1 MSYSHINF
9 YFVDGCWRLKFLTPD
24 DGHYLGDLVFLNL
37 TIEIYSPFHL
47 IINQVNSSKTREE
60 AGEAREE
67 EVHKM
72 SGMEVAGGG
81 GGWENWSKL
90 HCVAWEGGF
99 QHWL

>member
-1 MSYSHINF
+1 MSYWHINF

-47 IINQVNSSKTREE
+47 IKNQVNSSKTRGE
-60 AGEAREE
+60 AREAREE

-81 GGWENWSKL
+81 GGEKIGVN
-90 HCVAWEGGF
+90 CIV
-99 QHWL
+99 

>member
-1 MSYSHINF
+1 M
-9 YFVDGCWRLKFLTPD
+9 
-24 DGHYLGDLVFLNL
+24 FLNL

-47 IINQVNSSKTREE
+47 IKNQVNSSKTRGE
-60 AGEAREE
+60 AREAREE
-67 EVHKM
+67 EVHTM

-81 GGWENWSKL
+81 GGENWSQL

>member
-1 MSYSHINF
+1 M
-9 YFVDGCWRLKFLTPD
+9 
-24 DGHYLGDLVFLNL
+24 FLNL

-47 IINQVNSSKTREE
+47 IKNQVNSSKTRGE
-60 AGEAREE
+60 AREAREE

-81 GGWENWSKL
+81 GGENWNQL

>member
-1 MSYSHINF
+1 M
-9 YFVDGCWRLKFLTPD
+9 
-24 DGHYLGDLVFLNL
+24 FLNL

-47 IINQVNSSKTREE
+47 IKNQVNSSKTRGE
-60 AGEAREE
+60 AREAREE

-72 SGMEVAGGG
+72 SGMKVAGGG
-81 GGWENWSKL
+81 GGENWSQL

>member
-1 MSYSHINF
+1 M
-9 YFVDGCWRLKFLTPD
+9 
-24 DGHYLGDLVFLNL
+24 FLNL

-47 IINQVNSSKTREE
+47 IKNQVNSSKTRGE
-60 AGEAREE
+60 AREAREE

-81 GGWENWSKL
+81 GGENWSQL

>member
-1 MSYSHINF
+1 M
-9 YFVDGCWRLKFLTPD
+9 
-24 DGHYLGDLVFLNL
+24 FLNL
-37 TIEIYSPFHL
+37 TIEIYSLLHL
-47 IINQVNSSKTREE
+47 IKNQVNSSKTRGE
-60 AGEAREE
+60 AREAREE

-81 GGWENWSKL
+81 GGENWSQL